1 MMRIAIYTKTEK
13 DGPLAQNITN
23 TLLSQIAFSSLY

>member
-13 DGPLAQNITN
+13 DSPLAQNITN
-23 TLLSQIAFSSLY
+23 RLLSQIAFSLLH